1 MKLVILAVITALGL
15 VIPLFWL
22 GGCVAGLVYYYRHQK
37 EMAGDEE
44 AVCALNP
51 QLGLTMADGGDAIT
65 DEKKEK
71 KE

>member
-1 MKLVILAVITALGL
+1 MKLIILVVITTLGL

-22 GGCVAGLVYYYRHQK
+22 GGCVAGLVYYYRHHR
-37 EMAGDEE
+37 EMATDREP
-44 AVCALNP
+44 AIALSP

-65 DEKKEK
+65 KEKKEK